1 MNDSFSE
8 LEKELQELSPA
19 KPTTVLRQQISKA
32 LGPQGDLALRC
43 LPEEEKLIPFR
54 IVRKWAIVAGF
65 IFILSI
71 FGASYYFQHQ
81 YSRNLAETPVSN
93 GDSPMPLREGPT
105 PPAEAFKADHS
116 GQALVKAG
124 WKPLNTESVLIELH
138 DEGVIHPS
146 SQPPSKQFRYRY
158 HDTTTFTHP
167 DANSEMQM
175 TVPREGVF
183 QVKLQ
188 PY

>member
-1 MNDSFSE
+1 M
-8 LEKELQELSPA
+8 L
-19 KPTTVLRQQISKA
+19 
-32 LGPQGDLALRC
+32 
-43 LPEEEKLIPFR
+43 
-54 IVRKWAIVAGF
+54 
-65 IFILSI
+65 
-71 FGASYYFQHQ
+71 
-81 YSRNLAETPVSN
+81 
-93 GDSPMPLREGPT
+93 LREGPT
-105 PPAEAFKADHS
+105 PPAEPFKADHS

-138 DEGVIHPS
+138 DEGVIHPP

-188 PY
+188 SY

>member
-65 IFILSI
+65 IFLLSI

-81 YSRNLAETPVSN
+81 HSRKFSRDSSIKRRLPNALA
-93 GDSPMPLREGPT
+93 G
-105 PPAEAFKADHS
+105 
-116 GQALVKAG
+116 
-124 WKPLNTESVLIELH
+124 
-138 DEGVIHPS
+138 GVNS
-146 SQPPSKQFRYRY
+146 SCRAIQ
-158 HDTTTFTHP
+158 
-167 DANSEMQM
+167 
-175 TVPREGVF
+175 G
-183 QVKLQ
+183 
-188 PY
+188 